1 MEPFMQEVLTR
12 RRRGYIRSGRVK
24 VVPIKRT
31 SDWLPENSDSAFMN
45 TGSKVEYVV
54 PRLARSGQLLDP
66 LGDLTDD
73 QKEKLAREVG
83 FKDSSSLNI
92 MKQGKENYWNN
103 KVVILDKNGKYL
115 ELANPSDFI
124 AYKILEVNLDMISP
138 TWEERYNKGTYK
150 FALVFEEEESKL
162 QNRQIDIKKEAYMM
176 FGKIDGSI
184 KKLSDVLWIYYLLN
198 KEGKRLPNN
207 PTLDYLRG
215 EVGRLIDEKPGD
227 FLAIVTDPNFETKAL
242 IQRAINLG
250 LIQRDGMTFKVFNE
264 ESSKNTLDGL
274 ISWLLDD
281 RNNNVRIAMIGKIE
295 SYDSNALPII
305 KDTLEG
311 RVAEESEKKS
321 EEELEA
327 IKSKYEDVIK
337 KQEEAINALAEK
349 TKALE
354 ELIEKVKTKRP
365 PVKKGR
371 GKANTEEIRE

>member
-45 TGSKVEYVV
+45 TGAKVEYVV

-66 LGDLTDD
+66 LADLTDD

-83 FKDSSSLNI
+83 FKDASSLNI

-103 KVVILDKNGKYL
+103 KVVMLDKNGKYL

-124 AYKILEVNLDMISP
+124 AYKILEVNLDMIAP

-162 QNRQIDIKKEAYMM
+162 QNKQIDIKKEAYMM

-274 ISWLLDD
+274 IGWLLDD

-295 SYDSNALPII
+295 SFDSNVSSFEKP
-305 KDTLEG
+305 EP
-311 RVAEESEKKS
+311 AERKIT
-321 EEELEA
+321 EEEIVKAKEIEDAKL
-327 IKSKYEDVIK
+327 KYEETIK
-337 KQEEAINALAEK
+337 KQEEIINDLAER

-354 ELIEKVKTKRP
+354 KLLTDKEKKPSPGRKPRG
-365 PVKKGR
+365 PVKP
-371 GKANTEEIRE
+371 EE